1 MNQPFSGSYK
11 NLAIP
16 EYFDLI
22 EKSYE
27 INIFYYPEKLPVYRL
42 SLDVHELSLAQV
54 FKKLFA
60 GVALDAI
67 KYNDSTVV
75 ILDAQNTSRIKADT
89 LVNRWL
95 QGVYH
100 KPGTDQAEERTFQL
114 GHSGLAAQKVTIQG
128 KVIDQS
134 SGEPIIGATL
144 KLADLNMGTTTDEDG
159 IYLMMIDT
167 GRYTLTVDFLG
178 YQSLKIFLSIY
189 QSGILDV
196 ALKVKTYTL
205 AEIVIEANQLPQPVQ
220 QSILGVQQISVKKIQ
235 ELSSF
240 LGEADIIKN
249 LEHLAG
255 ISTTSEA
262 MSGFNVRGG
271 TVDQNLVLIDQALIY
286 NTSHALG
293 FFSVF
298 NPDAVGHVQL
308 FKGHIP
314 PEFGNRL
321 SSVLQVSL
329 KESNKKQWLGTAGIS
344 PASARLGFTGPLRKG
359 TTGLMGAFRS
369 SYTNWILKQISA
381 PNIQQSKVYFGDGIF
396 KLDHL
401 IHDRHKVDVNALVS
415 RDNFQ
420 FAKDFGYGWKIF
432 AGNLNWRFNQSAN
445 RIANVHL
452 SRSGYQARQYD
463 PQGEN
468 AFELGS
474 GMETW
479 RLTTDYGIQL
489 DNHYLKFGAE
499 SQWERMKPE
508 IITPYGT
515 ESKAASSMIDRQRSH
530 LLAGYVQDEIKLG
543 ERFTFHGGFRY
554 SIYHWRGPAIV
565 YVYRSGPLPVLENII
580 DTLQKQKG
588 ETIKSYPGLE
598 PRFSFNISLNNHHT
612 LKMAYNRL
620 RQNIHQL
627 SNTITPTPVDLW
639 QLSTEYM
646 PPAIANSYSIG
657 YFGQSK
663 SSVSWNLQLYYKQ
676 LRHQLLSRD
685 FADLLRNDH
694 LETELVQ
701 AEGKS
706 YGLELEYNHEQGSW
720 QWNINYTWSRSLN
733 RTVPSAE
740 LRINQGKWFPASF
753 DQPHQLTLQV
763 KKIFNPTYSLNATFT
778 FKSGRPITIPISSY
792 GIEEVVVQHF
802 SERNGFRLKPY
813 HRLDIGLAA
822 NGNQNKTKGI
832 RHSLIF
838 SLYNLYGQKNPYNI
852 FFRRNSANGLDTY
865 KLSVV
870 GTAFPSLTWNLLF

>member
-27 INIFYYPEKLPVYRL
+27 INIYYYPEKLPVYRL
-42 SLDVHELSLAQV
+42 SLEVHELSLAQV

-67 KYNDSTVV
+67 KYNDSTIV
-75 ILDAQNTSRIKADT
+75 ILDAQNTSRFKADT

-100 KPGTDQAEERTFQL
+100 KPGADQAEERTIQL
-114 GHSGLAAQKVTIQG
+114 GQSGLAAQKVTIQG

-144 KLADLNMGTTTDEDG
+144 KLADLNMGTATDEDG

-196 ALKVKTYTL
+196 ALKTKTYTL
-205 AEIVIEANQLPQPVQ
+205 AEIVIEADQLHQPVQ

-298 NPDAVGHVQL
+298 NPDAVGHVQV

-321 SSVLQVSL
+321 SAVLQVSL
-329 KESNKKQWLGTAGIS
+329 KESNKKQWHGTAGIS
-344 PASARLGFTGPLRKG
+344 PASARLGFSGPLRKG

-432 AGNLNWRFNQSAN
+432 AGNLNWRYNQSAN
-445 RIANVHL
+445 RIANFHL
-452 SRSGYQARQYD
+452 AKSGYQARQYD
-463 PQGEN
+463 PEGEN
-468 AFELGS
+468 AFELSS
-474 GMETW
+474 GMDTW
-479 RLTTDYGIQL
+479 RLTADYGIQL
-489 DNHYLKFGAE
+489 DKHYLKLGAE

-508 IITPYGT
+508 IITPYDHK
-515 ESKAASSMIDRQRSH
+515 SNAASSFIERQRGH
-530 LLAGYVQDEIKLG
+530 LIAGFIQDEIKLG
-543 ERFTFHGGFRY
+543 DRFTFHGGLRY
-554 SIYHWRGPAIV
+554 SLYRWKGPALFFV
-565 YVYRSGPLPVLENII
+565 YKSDALPVLENII
-580 DTLQKQKG
+580 DTIQMQKG
-588 ETIKSYPGLE
+588 KTIKSFPGLE
-598 PRFSFNISLNNHHT
+598 PRLSLNISLNQNHA
-612 LKMAYNRL
+612 LKIAYNRL
-620 RQNIHQL
+620 QQFIHQL

-639 QLSTEYM
+639 QISTDNL
-646 PPAIANSYSIG
+646 PPTTANSYSAG

-663 SSVSWNLQLYYKQ
+663 SLTSWSFQVYYKQ
-676 LRHQLLSRD
+676 MNHQLLSRD
-685 FADLLRNDH
+685 FADLLRNNH
-694 LETELVQ
+694 LETELIP

-706 YGLELEYNHEQGSW
+706 FGLELEYNQEHGSW
-720 QWNINYTWSRSLN
+720 QWNINYAWSRILN
-733 RTVPSAE
+733 RTVTSAE
-740 LRINQGKWFPASF
+740 LMINQGKWFPASF
-753 DQPHQLTLQV
+753 DQPHQLTIQI

-778 FKSGRPITIPISSY
+778 FKSGRPVTIPVSSY
-792 GIEEVVVQHF
+792 GIEELVIQHF
-802 SERNGFRLKPY
+802 SERNGYRLRPY
-813 HRLDIGLAA
+813 HRLDVGLAA
-822 NGNQNKTKGI
+822 NGNQNKTKGV
-832 RHSLIF
+832 RHSLVF

-852 FFRRNSANGLDTY
+852 FFRRNTANGLDTY

-870 GTAFPSLTWNLLF
+870 GTVFPSLTWNILF